1 MSRGLLGRSWI
12 ALVLAAS
19 LVATGAC
26 RQASEPDPDQM
37 PDLER
42 ALELLSAP
50 GAVGLLRT
58 EDRVWRAATG
68 DTTSGRP
75 AQPGDRFGIASITKT
90 FVATVVLQLVD
101 EGLLS
106 LQDSVEDVLPGA
118 LPYGGRI
125 SVRQLLNHSSGLDDA
140 YLPELSPR
148 ETLEALAEASLMSR
162 PGTEYSYANVNYT
175 LLGVIVEEVTG
186 DPLERVVRDRIFT
199 PLALDDTSFGRTTTQ
214 SFEAARW
221 LGYRFV
227 STDAAGGI
235 VSTVDDVATF
245 FRALLAAELIDPD
258 LLSDMTRTIDGGQG
272 FRAGLGIFELDLS
285 CGTAWGH
292 GGELPTYSSMAMA
305 SRDGSKV
312 VVIAQS
318 TGGWTEARDTAE
330 EIYCS

>member
-1 MSRGLLGRSWI
+1 MSRGHLGESWI
-12 ALVLAAS
+12 AFVLVAS

-26 RQASEPDPDQM
+26 HQASEPDPTQI
-37 PDLER
+37 PDLEP

-58 EDRVWRAATG
+58 EDRVWRAAAG
-68 DTTSGRP
+68 DTTSGHP

-101 EGLLS
+101 DGLLS
-106 LQDSVEDVLPGA
+106 LEDSIEDVLPRA

-140 YLPELSPR
+140 HLPQLSPR
-148 ETLEALAEASLMSR
+148 ETLEALAETSLMSR
-162 PGTEYSYANVNYT
+162 PGAGHSYANVNYIV
-175 LLGVIVEEVTG
+175 LGVIVEEVTG

-199 PLALDDTSFGRTTTQ
+199 PLALDHTSFGTATTQ
-214 SFEAARW
+214 SFEAAPW

-227 STDAAGGI
+227 STGAAGGI

-245 FRALLAAELIDPD
+245 FRALLAAELIDSD
-258 LLSDMTRTIDGGQG
+258 LMSDMTRTIDGGQG
-272 FRAGLGIFELDLS
+272 FRAGLGIFELNLS

-292 GGELPTYSSMAMA
+292 GGELSTYSSMAMA

-312 VVIAQS
+312 VVVAQS
-318 TGGWTEARDTAE
+318 SGGWTVARDTAE